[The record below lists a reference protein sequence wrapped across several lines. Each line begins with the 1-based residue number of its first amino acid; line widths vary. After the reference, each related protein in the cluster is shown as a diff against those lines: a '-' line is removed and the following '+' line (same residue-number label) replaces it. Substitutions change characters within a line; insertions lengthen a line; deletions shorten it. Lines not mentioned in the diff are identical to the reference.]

1 LKEPGHRRWSNGALA
16 ALAVFSVF
24 TLVAIVDSSQYYF
37 GQRLSERPVPFWRA
51 AAYALPEWW
60 LWALLTPVIVWA
72 GRRLPIQRPHAVRNA
87 VLHLFWS
94 VAIALAHLFVSL
106 SLAWVTDPAGRS
118 APTFGAFF
126 QMRLY
131 FWFHVELLIYWAI
144 LGFSLAVDYYR
155 QSRRREVR
163 EAQLEARLAHAKLE
177 ALKMQLHPHFL
188 FNTLNAVS
196 VLVRKGENQAAVRM
210 IAGLSDLLRLALD
223 KSGAQEVTLEEEM
236 HFLDRYLSIEKIR
249 FGDRLRVSVDVPRDA
264 LDARVPNLVLQPLVE
279 NAIRHGIAPQP
290 GAGRLDIR
298 ADVVGDRLRLRV
310 VDDGVGVNGSPP
322 ASAGAGVGLRNTRER
337 LRQLYGDRFRLEL
350 LPGRGRGTEAVL
362 EIPLRFED
370 NVDQEVAHEYRE
382 VPSPDRR

>member
-1 LKEPGHRRWSNGALA
+1 M
-16 ALAVFSVF
+16 FSVF

-37 GQRLSERPVPFWRA
+37 GQRLSDRPVAFWRA

-60 LWALLTPVIVWA
+60 LWALLTPLIVWA
-72 GRRLPIQRPHAVRNA
+72 GRRLPIQSPHAARNA
-87 VLHLFWS
+87 VLHLIGS
-94 VAIALAHLFVSL
+94 VAVALAHLFVSL
-106 SLAWVTDPAGRS
+106 SLAWMTDPAGRS

-131 FWFHVELLIYWAI
+131 FWFHVELLVYWAI

-155 QSRRREVR
+155 QARRREVR
-163 EAQLEARLAHAKLE
+163 EAQLEARLAHARLE

-196 VLVRKGENQAAVRM
+196 VLVRKGDNQAAVRM

-223 KSGAQEVTLEEEM
+223 RSGAQEVTLEEEM
-236 HFLDRYLSIEKIR
+236 HFLDRYLAIEKIR
-249 FGDRLRVSVDVPRDA
+249 FGDRLRVSVDIPRDA

-298 ADVVGDRLRLRV
+298 ADVVGATLRLRV
-310 VDDGVGVNGSPP
+310 LDDGVGVNGAPP
-322 ASAGAGVGLRNTRER
+322 ASAGGGVGLRNTRER

-350 LPGRGRGTEAVL
+350 LAGRGRGTEALL
-362 EIPLRFED
+362 EIPLSFEAH
-370 NVDQEVAHEYRE
+370 VHQEVAHEYRE
-382 VPSPDRR
+382 DPDPDRG